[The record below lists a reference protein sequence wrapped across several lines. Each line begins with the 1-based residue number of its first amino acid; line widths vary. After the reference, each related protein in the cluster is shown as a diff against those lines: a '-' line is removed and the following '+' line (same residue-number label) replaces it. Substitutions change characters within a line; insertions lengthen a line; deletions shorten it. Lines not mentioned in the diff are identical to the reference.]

1 MFDQGLRRRS
11 GPATI
16 GHGVRGTRMRHLG
29 ILDQHSIQGL
39 ASPCLGITSY
49 ADHGADAEGLDDD
62 PQELVAL
69 LVHGRHD
76 LVRQFLRDDVAT
88 LLGVLEEQ
96 ERAVIV
102 HKVIGEEGFRL
113 PEALL
118 KKPPE
123 PAATDLRTVT
133 GEPGHLL
140 TGMLFLWPPD
150 RHLQPHPVPDGGD
163 LPERHAG
170 LGHPEGS
177 GIHAQEEH
185 LLRPR
190 GRVASQIGLVRGPGV
205 VQRLV
210 DEVGRRRKGSS
221 GQSLP

>member
-1 MFDQGLRRRS
+1 MFDQGLCRRS

-16 GHGVRGTRMRHLG
+16 GHGVRGTRMRDLG
-29 ILDQHSIQGL
+29 ILDQQSIQSL
-39 ASPCLGITSY
+39 ARPRLGITAH

-96 ERAVIV
+96 ERTIV
-102 HKVIGEEGFRL
+102 VDEMFGEEGFSR
-113 PEALL
+113 PEAFLAET
-118 KKPPE
+118 PQTS
-123 PAATDLRTVT
+123 AADLRTVT
-133 GEPGHLL
+133 GKTGHLL
-140 TGMLFLWPPD
+140 ARVLFLWPTD
-150 RHLQPHPVPDGGD
+150 RHLQPHPVPHGGD
-163 LPERHAG
+163 LPERNTS

-177 GIHAQEEH
+177 RIHAQEEH

-210 DEVGRRRKGSS
+210 DEVRRRRKGAS
-221 GQSLP
+221 GQGLP